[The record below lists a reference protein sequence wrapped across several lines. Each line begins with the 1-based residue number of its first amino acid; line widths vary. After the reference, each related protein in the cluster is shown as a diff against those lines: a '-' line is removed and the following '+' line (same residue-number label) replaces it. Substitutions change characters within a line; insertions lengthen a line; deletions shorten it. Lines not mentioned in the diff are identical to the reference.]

1 MGETAYSVLL
11 VGAGQRVQG
20 GGDSIQ
26 CTTGRGR
33 AEGVGWGRQHTVYY
47 W

>member
-11 VGAGQRVQG
+11 VGVGQRGVG
-20 GGDSIQ
+20 WGDSIQ
-26 CTTGRGR
+26 CTTGRDG
-33 AEGVGWGRQHTVYY
+33 AGSVGWGRQHTVYY

>member
-11 VGAGQRVQG
+11 VGAGQMVQG
-20 GGDSIQ
+20 GRDSIQ
-26 CTTGRGR
+26 CTTGRCG
-33 AEGVGWGRQHTVYY
+33 AECAGWGRQHTVCY

>member
-1 MGETAYSVLL
+1 MYYIL

-26 CTTGRGR
+26 CTTTAGS
-33 AEGVGWGRQHTVYY
+33 VSIVSM
-47 W
+47 